1 MLTFRNLAPIFVILT
16 QANVNSLRLVAT
28 QLAGRMGFEPI
39 YILHLA
45 VIEGIEPSSPDR
57 QSRIITVIRYDHCL
71 VASTGNDPVSI
82 GYQPI
87 ALPLSYEAVV
97 FGTLYGFRSRFP
109 TLKG

>member
-16 QANVNSLRLVAT
+16 QANANSLRLVAT

-39 YILHLA
+39 YILRDRQA
-45 VIEGIEPSSPDR
+45 TTPSSLT
-57 QSRIITVIRYDHCL
+57 SHCL

-87 ALPLSYEAVV
+87 ALPLSY
-97 FGTLYGFRSRFP
+97 GGIN
-109 TLKG
+109 

>member
-39 YILHLA
+39 YILRDRQA
-45 VIEGIEPSSPDR
+45 TTPSSLT
-57 QSRIITVIRYDHCL
+57 SHCL
-71 VASTGNDPVSI
+71 VASTRIELVSN
-82 GYQPI
+82 GYQPF
-87 ALPLSYEAVV
+87 ALPLSYEAVEI
-97 FGTLYGFRSRFP
+97 GTLYGFRSRFP